1 LTDLSRTSRFFLV
14 AAVMLALFLGA
25 LDALVVGAAMPT
37 IVADVG
43 GLHLYSWAFSAYLL
57 TRAIALPIFGKLCD
71 LFSNRLL
78 YIIAISVF
86 IISSVLAGLVG
97 NMVHFIAF
105 RAFQGIGAGG
115 TFALAYIVVSDHSPP
130 AMRGKMMGLI
140 SFVWGLASILGPAL
154 GGFVITWL
162 SWRWIFYV
170 NLPLGS
176 LALLGI
182 LLFLRDTRVRKP
194 KAPIDYLGAA
204 TLSSSVICLLVVCM
218 LGGRNYPWLSFEI
231 AALSLLTVVAGAGF
245 VYAEKHAA
253 EPIVD
258 LRFFRVRGFSMAN
271 ASAFFSSVAIFSL
284 PADTPLY
291 IQGALGKTPAQLG
304 ITMVSLSLA
313 WSAGAFLCG
322 RLVNRQREKP
332 LSILGSLILATGSC
346 WMLLFTRSTTLLEC
360 SMALALAGMGMGFVS
375 IATLLAV
382 QNSLDE
388 SDLGVATSSQQFA
401 RTLGGT
407 IGIGICGS
415 VVSLHLGRTLNA
427 LRGSSMG
434 HEFPHDLGAH
444 LSRNIETLFDPNFQE
459 NLSAGVLRALQE
471 AVESGVEWVFWCTL
485 AASLLSL
492 AFCLRLPAPG
502 SAQAVAPSM
511 AASSEGFP
519 TTQGTPDRGSPGRR
533 Q

>member
-1 LTDLSRTSRFFLV
+1 MSDLSKTSRFLLI

-37 IVADVG
+37 IVSDVG
-43 GLHLYSWAFSAYLL
+43 GLHLYSWAFSSYLL
-57 TRAIALPIFGKLCD
+57 TRAVSLPIFGKLCD
-71 LFSNRLL
+71 LFSNRAL

-86 IISSVLAGLVG
+86 IISSVLAGVVG

-130 AMRGKMMGLI
+130 GMRGRMMGII

-154 GGFVITWL
+154 GGLVITWL
-162 SWRWIFYV
+162 SWRWIFYI

-182 LLFLRDTRVRKP
+182 LLFLRDTRAKKP

-204 TLSSSVICLLVVCM
+204 TLSTSVMALLVVCM
-218 LGGRNYPWLSFEI
+218 LGGRSYPWLSLEI
-231 AALSLLTVVAGAGF
+231 AALTLLTVVTGAGF
-245 VYAEKHAA
+245 VYAERRAR

-258 LRFFRVRGFSMAN
+258 LRFFRIRMFSMAN
-271 ASAFFSSVAIFSL
+271 ASAFFSSVSIFSL
-284 PADTPLY
+284 SAYTPLY

-304 ITMVSLSLA
+304 VTMVSLSLA

-332 LSILGSLILATGSC
+332 LSILGSLMLSGGSC
-346 WMLLFTRSTTLLEC
+346 WMLSFSTSTTLMEC
-360 SMALALAGMGMGFVS
+360 SAALALAGLGMGFVS
-375 IATLLAV
+375 IATLLTV

-388 SDLGVATSSQQFA
+388 SNLGVATSSQQFA

-407 IGIGICGS
+407 IGIGICGG
-415 VVSLHLGRTLNA
+415 VVSLHLSRA
-427 LRGSSMG
+427 LSELSEAASGQG
-434 HEFPHDLGAH
+434 FPDELAVR
-444 LSRNIETLFDPNFQE
+444 LSRNAEILFDPHFQE
-459 NLSAGVLRALQE
+459 NLSSAVLSSLQI
-471 AVESGVEWVFWCTL
+471 AVGNGVEWVFWCTL

-492 AFCLRLPAPG
+492 GFCLRLPAFHPSQG
-502 SAQAVAPSM
+502 IAPSLS
-511 AASSEGFP
+511 AP
-519 TTQGTPDRGSPGRR
+519 TADLPGTHRLPGRNAPGER
-533 Q
+533 